1 MGEKLKKLLNSKL
14 FSLICL
20 AIIIT
25 IMLCAYFFRQDL
37 ETYLAWGVL
46 GLLVGCFLSN
56 ATILLPAPSLLL
68 VCQFSQILGPLAT
81 ATIASIGS
89 SLGEL
94 VGFFAGYSGK
104 KLLPE
109 KQPGKIVAVL
119 KKHPYSIIF
128 VFSLIP
134 WPLFDVV
141 GLISGALQIN
151 WKRFYLAC
159 LFGKFLKMLAI
170 GLAFTCLASHY
181 PDILNRVS
189 WSQIKAIL
197 FR

>member
-1 MGEKLKKLLNSKL
+1 MGEKMERIFKSRL
-14 FSLICL
+14 FSLVSL
-20 AIIIT
+20 VIIIA
-25 IMLCAYFFRQDL
+25 IVLCAYFFRQDL

-46 GLLVGCFLSN
+46 GLFVGCFLAN

-68 VCQFSQILGPLAT
+68 VCQFSLILGPLA
-81 ATIASIGS
+81 AAMVASIGS

-94 VGFFAGYSGK
+94 VGFFAGYSGR

-109 KQPGKIVAVL
+109 KQPGKIVTVL
-119 KKHPYSIIF
+119 KTHPYSIIF
-128 VFSLIP
+128 IFSLIP

-141 GLISGALQIN
+141 GLISGALHIS

-159 LFGKFLKMLAI
+159 LLGKFLKMLAI
-170 GLAFTCLASHY
+170 GLAFTYLVSHY

-197 FR
+197 FG